1 MKPLPLV
8 LFASLV
14 AAPALAEDARQ
25 LGAHEHGVG
34 QLNIAFDGLQ
44 IAMELRAPGAD
55 IVGFEYAAT
64 SADDLAAIDTAVATL
79 ARPLELFA
87 LPPDAGCSVVQ
98 ATAELEGSDAIP
110 DDHAEDEHA
119 HDEHAEDQHSDDE
132 HAGHDDDDAASS
144 AGHAEFH
151 AQYLLTCA
159 DTAAVT
165 NMAFNYF
172 TTFGNA
178 QELEVQVI
186 SDTAARA
193 FEVLRASPTLDLRD
207 LF

>member
-1 MKPLPLV
+1 MKPLPFV

-14 AAPALAEDARQ
+14 AAPVLAEDTRQ

-34 QLNIAFDGLQ
+34 QLNIAFDGMQ

-64 SADDLAAIDTAVATL
+64 SADDLAAIDAAVATL

-87 LPPDAGCSVVQ
+87 LPPDAGCSVLQ
-98 ATAELEGSDAIP
+98 ASADLEGSDAIP
-110 DDHAEDEHA
+110 DEHAEDDHAEDEHA
-119 HDEHAEDQHSDDE
+119 D
-132 HAGHDDDDAASS
+132 HDDDDDHASS

-159 DTAAVT
+159 DTAAVAEIT
-165 NMAFNYF
+165 FSYF
-172 TTFGNA
+172 ASFENA

-186 SDTAARA
+186 TDTAAQA
-193 FEVLRASPTLDLRD
+193 FEVARASPTIDLSD
-207 LF
+207 MF